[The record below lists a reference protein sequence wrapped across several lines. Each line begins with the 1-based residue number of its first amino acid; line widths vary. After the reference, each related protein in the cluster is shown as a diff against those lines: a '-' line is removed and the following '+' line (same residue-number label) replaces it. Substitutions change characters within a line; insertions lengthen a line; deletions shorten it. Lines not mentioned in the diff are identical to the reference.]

1 MTQDLRRE
9 REDPDLEN
17 KGLEET
23 FLIAKKL

>member
-9 REDPDLEN
+9 REDPDLAN
-17 KGLEET
+17 KGLEVT